1 MKSSISAV
9 AFVVIAALAGAVQA
23 QSFSYDD
30 YADALKT
37 YVTDNGMVNYAQLK
51 AHSEKLDSFLDS
63 LAGLNRETYDG
74 WKEPARIAFW
84 LNAYNAC
91 TLKAIIDHYPIQS
104 SFFASLHYPKN
115 SIRQISGVW
124 DKLEFSIMGQPMMLD
139 GIEHGTL
146 RKEFHEPRIHMAL
159 VCAAMGCPPLRNEPY
174 AGDRLGEQLDD
185 QARRFLSNPAKF
197 RIDAQGGTVYLS
209 SIFKW
214 FGEDFT
220 AKFGVE
226 QGYGDHSAAQ
236 RAVLHFISGYVSK
249 EDADRLSSGDYSI
262 SCLDYDWSL
271 NEQK

>member
-1 MKSSISAV
+1 MKVSILAAAFAV
-9 AFVVIAALAGAVQA
+9 VAALAGAVQA

-30 YADALKT
+30 YADALKA
-37 YVTDNGMVNYAQLK
+37 YVNDNGMVNYAQLK
-51 AHSEKLDSFLDS
+51 SHSEKLDSFLSS
-63 LAGLNRETYDG
+63 LAALDRNVYDG
-74 WKEPARIAFW
+74 WQNPAKIAFW

-104 SFFASLHYPKN
+104 SFFASLRYPKN

-124 DKLEFSIMGQPMMLD
+124 DKLQFTVMGQPMMLD

-174 AGDRLGEQLDD
+174 TGDRLSAQLDD

-214 FGEDFT
+214 FGEDFVT
-220 AKFGVE
+220 KYGVD
-226 QGYGDHSAAQ
+226 QGYGNHSAVE
-236 RAVLHFISGYVSK
+236 RAVLHFISGYLGK
-249 EDADRLSSGDYSI
+249 EDADRLSAGDYSI
-262 SCLDYDWSL
+262 SYLDYDWSL